1 MSSRQPNVYGRSS
14 AIANIQSKKT
24 KVPNE
29 WVKQQPMK
37 RRKLRQSKLDFS
49 HTKPIR
55 VTIELDIGQLNRM
68 AGTPQDQQR
77 SRSPTSM
84 QSRSAAPVIP
94 FNLKDEHRISE
105 VKNAEVFEDLLP
117 VKNLKSKW
125 HKYKQQKELFRNSN
139 TNRSRF
145 APPEDSGK
153 SRVINPNALSPSWA
167 QIDIKDIGDYP
178 NSKSR
183 RERLYDSSM
192 VNKQLFT
199 KVKQETPRSTMIKRE
214 TPRRPTKIKYE
225 TPKYL
230 KRMTPAKNSGF
241 KLKGGENK
249 PKKRKREKYNKSPGS
264 KSFAKPN
271 NSYNRLPSKLKPKNS
286 KRSRL
291 TPSRLKT
298 KLTKRNL
305 WTRKRKAMTGD
316 PEWLRWDH
324 PPPELQFMVPS
335 RSKPNT
341 IVSGRKLNTCKVS
354 HAWNRMI
361 WSLEAWTTG
370 VNIRET
376 ARKRLIGAL
385 AQLGTDLKV
394 NFVRIAIEL
403 ESALF
408 ETFSG
413 NGKHYTEQ
421 LREIM
426 FNLGSKKNLDF
437 RTRILKEEIEPRSVA
452 RMKAS
457 DMASCELIKVREKIH
472 RLAVAEKN
480 SEHLRSKFL
489 GKSQLKAI
497 WGDDVATT
505 KID

>member
-1 MSSRQPNVYGRSS
+1 MSSRQPNLYGRST

-24 KVPNE
+24 KVPND

-49 HTKPIR
+49 HAKPIR

-68 AGTPQDQQR
+68 AGTSQNQWT
-77 SRSPTSM
+77 SRSPNTL
-84 QSRSAAPVIP
+84 QSRSTAPVIP
-94 FNLKDEHRISE
+94 FNLKDEHHSRE
-105 VKNAEVFEDLLP
+105 LKNEEVFEDPLP
-117 VKNLKSKW
+117 AKKLKSKW
-125 HKYKQQKELFRNSN
+125 HGYKQQKELFRNSN
-139 TNRSRF
+139 AKRSRF
-145 APPEDSGK
+145 APPEVSEK
-153 SRVINPNALSPSWA
+153 SKIINPNALSPSWA
-167 QIDIKDIGDYP
+167 QVDIKDIGDWS

-183 RERLYDSSM
+183 RERLYDASM
-192 VNKQLFT
+192 VNKPHLSRE
-199 KVKQETPRSTMIKRE
+199 KHETPRSTMVKRE

-241 KLKGGENK
+241 KLKDGK
-249 PKKRKREKYNKSPGS
+249 QMSKKRKREKYNKSPGS
-264 KSFAKPN
+264 KLFPKPN
-271 NSYNRLPSKLKPKNS
+271 NSYNRLPTQLKLKNS
-286 KRSRL
+286 IRNRL
-291 TPSRLKT
+291 TPSKLK
-298 KLTKRNL
+298 KKITKRNL
-305 WTRKRKAMTGD
+305 WTRKRKVMTGE

-335 RSKPNT
+335 WSKPKK
-341 IVSGRKLNTCKVS
+341 IVSGKKSKTYEVS
-354 HAWNRMI
+354 QAWNRKI

-370 VNIRET
+370 VDIRET
-376 ARKRLIGAL
+376 ARKRLATAL
-385 AQLGTDLKV
+385 VQLGKELKV

-413 NGKHYTEQ
+413 NGKQYTEQ
-421 LREIM
+421 LREVI
-426 FNLGSKKNLDF
+426 FNLGSKRNLDF
-437 RTRILKEEIEPRSVA
+437 RTRILKEKIAARSVA

-457 DMASCELIKVREKIH
+457 DMASCQLKKVREKIH

-480 SEHLRSKFL
+480 SEHLKSKFL